1 MQTSVKIA
9 EANKSYKQSWAW
21 LIRCMSWENFMNS
34 FMTKGSYISKS

>member
-21 LIRCMSWENFMNS
+21 LIRYMNWKNFMN
-34 FMTKGSYISKS
+34 FLMTKGSYFSNH